1 MTVKKIWKT
10 FLICAAGAVC
20 LVSSACDSEH
30 NVNAGNLVTVSGQVF
45 MSRLNRAG
53 APDVTVVIEKA
64 EDSSTPSI
72 IPDIIVRTD
81 ANGRYEARFSL
92 SYPDGGG
99 VFDITPV
106 FVEQSMRILMVSSE
120 NRIFDLGAGF
130 TFQVG
135 KKYNIWDVFLEDFSS
150 PADSSKAPAL

>member
-120 NRIFDLGAGF
+120 NRIFDLGAGS